1 MPAVAKTIA
10 KKKPTI
16 TLQRTRNPLNEAQR
30 VELVRALQPVQCAG
44 IELYLQLK
52 NAHWNV
58 RGGGFAGL
66 HSLFDDT
73 ARDVIEIAD
82 SLAER
87 ISILGGEPI
96 ATIQKLSVVPHLA
109 DAPVGMK
116 VQEEFVK
123 LISDRLSFYVQMLR
137 DAEESFQKNYDPV
150 SGDICTR
157 AAGVLE
163 KRIWMTESHL
173 PNRI

>member
-16 TLQRTRNPLNEAQR
+16 SLQRTRNPLNEGQR
-30 VELVRALQPVQCAG
+30 VEIVRALQPVQCAG

-52 NAHWNV
+52 NAHWNI
-58 RGGGFAGL
+58 RGANFSGL
-66 HSLFDDT
+66 HTLFDDT
-73 ARDVIEIAD
+73 AREVNEIAD

-87 ISILGGEPI
+87 ISILGGEPV
-96 ATIQKLSVVPHLA
+96 ATLQKLSLVPHLA

-123 LISDRLSFYVQMLR
+123 IIADRLSFYVQMLR

-150 SGDICTR
+150 SGDACIK
-157 AAGVLE
+157 AAGTLE
-163 KRIWMTESHL
+163 KRLWMIESHL
-173 PNRI
+173 PTRV